1 MSDRKPLNMAVITSR
16 PYENFTKRR
25 RLFRHIETAGKWPQ
39 LRAVYL
45 SGSAKSTLWLQRL
58 LYRFNRQ
65 RMWYFPLR
73 RKWIVVCTR
82 KKWTFYLP
90 WTKTEKAELY
100 RRCPFTAQ
108 ECYWYNRN
116 FQRSAKQS
124 PGKVGVMAERELNR
138 SERATI
144 RKLVT
149 ELCANYDSQDKIC
162 LPLDSPCY
170 MLNNGGP
177 VLIAGTLKKRC
188 CRWMQHWNQPL
199 PARTPPWDR
208 KYALCVER
216 HIFLQ
221 PARHIVPLP
230 AGSMQDGNP
239 SGNANAGSGKTNHDM
254 SAT

>member
-25 RLFRHIETAGKWPQ
+25 RLFRHIETAGKWLQ
-39 LRAVYL
+39 LRVVYL
-45 SGSAKSTLWLQRL
+45 SGLAKSTLWLQRL
-58 LYRFNRQ
+58 LYRRNRQ
-65 RMWYFPLR
+65 RMWHFPVR
-73 RKWIVVCTR
+73 RKWFVVCAGEKR
-82 KKWTFYLP
+82 IFYLP

-100 RRCPFTAQ
+100 CRCPFTVQ

-116 FQRSAKQS
+116 FQRPAKKC

-138 SERATI
+138 SERAAI

-162 LPLDSPCY
+162 LPLNSPCY
-170 MLNNGGP
+170 MLNKWWTG
-177 VLIAGTLKKRC
+177 AYCRYFEKRC

-208 KYALCVER
+208 KYALCVEKC
-216 HIFLQ
+216 IFL
-221 PARHIVPLP
+221 
-230 AGSMQDGNP
+230 
-239 SGNANAGSGKTNHDM
+239 
-254 SAT
+254 

>member
-1 MSDRKPLNMAVITSR
+1 M
-16 PYENFTKRR
+16 
-25 RLFRHIETAGKWPQ
+25 
-39 LRAVYL
+39 
-45 SGSAKSTLWLQRL
+45 
-58 LYRFNRQ
+58 
-65 RMWYFPLR
+65 
-73 RKWIVVCTR
+73 
-82 KKWTFYLP
+82 
-90 WTKTEKAELY
+90 
-100 RRCPFTAQ
+100 
-108 ECYWYNRN
+108 
-116 FQRSAKQS
+116 
-124 PGKVGVMAERELNR
+124 NR

-170 MLNNGGP
+170 MLNKWWTGAYCRYFEKAVLP
-177 VLIAGTLKKRC
+177 VDA
-188 CRWMQHWNQPL
+188 
-199 PARTPPWDR
+199 
-208 KYALCVER
+208 ALESAITGEDTSMRQKICPVER